1 MISKNSKFQIDPMM
15 NKRLSIIT
23 SLVLGMLCWAGL
35 ATAQVNHPHNTGS
48 QQVTVVPAVGT
59 ITYFDAGGQFGN
71 YPGGAFNANTTQ
83 RFAPTTAGAKI
94 QATFTSFNLY
104 PNSFDALYVFDGQ
117 NTAAPKIASP
127 NAAPIVN
134 NIWGAG
140 GYWGTV
146 APNNVAPNVVRA
158 TPGNAT
164 GNLTFAF
171 TSSQSFS
178 GWSANVIEFI
188 PCNPVPNPASYSIS
202 NSPGTCTASLNVPL
216 PTFNPAGCGNIA
228 PRSLRYRLDA
238 LTPVVLL
245 QPYPASINLTG
256 LTAGNHTLLWEVLSG
271 AGSGEVLGSVIVPIT
286 VNDTEPPVLTC
297 PADVIINLN
306 PGLCCAIVSWADP
319 TITDNCPFI
328 GPVTSLLQ
336 TCTYTNYWSGYMLNL
351 QNLTT
356 DNMII
361 NGVQIQAGLA
371 GSPAGNYN
379 LSVYMRNGTYVGNT
393 NSNAGWTL
401 CASQNI
407 NVTAGFPTNLYYDI
421 PFTTQFT
428 MLPSSLNGIYVVIG
442 GGNNLGVRVVANV
455 FNTAPTT
462 NGELS
467 IVQNPS
473 TWTNGLFQG
482 TSFNENPR
490 PWLRV
495 DYQVG
500 GDGTVT
506 QIDGPLSG
514 EELCKDDSPWTV
526 TYEGFDAQ
534 GNRGE
539 CSFTIEVNEYANPVS
554 DLNCN
559 DIVQVSL
566 GEDCDTEVGADDI
579 LEGGPYGCYD
589 DYEVMI
595 FNAQNQPLPSSPFVG
610 RQQIGGT
617 FKVKVTDPETGN
629 SCWGEIV
636 VEEKLPPVIECA
648 DLNLACGED
657 IPLAPAP
664 FFFEDFAPL
673 AQNVGFTNYW
683 SGWAVNLENI
693 SAQTLQITSLEVQ
706 ASLAG
711 SPAGNYSLKAFMRTG
726 THVGFTGSN
735 AGWTLVGQITANI
748 TAGFPTVLKYDI
760 PLTSA
765 YAIPAGQIAGLYVV
779 VNDGAGVGVRVV
791 AALGNAPTADANL
804 RINQT
809 PGNWVN
815 GLFGG
820 VAFPGENPRPQL
832 VVSYQVQADPIL
844 VTDNCSSDQYM
855 NTIGQGLEYGDDIVN
870 YTCAENAAIAQT
882 IYRVWTATDEWG
894 NSAQCIQQIDIRR
907 ATIGS
912 LELPRN
918 WDDLD
923 TTSFDCSV
931 PYPLPDVSGY
941 PAGGGCGSLQLD
953 YWDKVLNICQASYT
967 ILRTWTIHDMCT
979 GDTGSHTQIIKV
991 LDKTPPVMTPPNEH
1005 DIKIGATQKVG
1016 YQDCTANVMLPW
1028 IQNTDDCSTTNN
1040 ITFYAWT
1047 TLPNGTIVIVNTI
1060 NAQGQFVFNLPVGYT
1075 YTFIYT
1081 AIDNC
1086 GNKSE
1091 LSIDVDVEDTV
1102 PPVVICETLHTVALT
1117 DSITYVFAESFD
1129 DGSYDD
1135 CSDVVF
1141 DARRGTM
1148 NASGAYVQHPC
1159 NLPGDF
1165 LYNPQVRFY
1174 CCDAQ
1179 SDVEVVVD
1187 LRVRD
1192 AYGNVN
1198 NCMVPVTIVDKVRPV
1213 IWCPED
1219 ITVQCGMPYTPTEKD
1234 TFHVSKAPNML
1245 IKNAYPFTYTFPI
1258 DIFGI
1263 PADAKITDLDLSL
1276 NIDHEVVNQLQIT
1289 LYSPLNRKATVM
1301 TVNSCA
1307 GQPVQYPWGIDVT
1320 FNDQAYNINVFNSTG
1335 QKVAAPYTCTSAK
1348 PSVGAFN
1355 QGQMKPQGDE
1365 LKTFNGQPLNS
1376 FANKFL
1382 CFTAGQND
1390 INAATN
1396 RMSNFSIQQF
1406 ILQAGLLPGDRILLE
1421 YSNATAAQLE
1431 GIEVGSIYLFQV
1443 INNNTIEFLT
1453 LTGSDITSV
1462 PSGSTHMFCASGT
1475 WLLVVEDTA
1484 PLGGGNVNEFSLHIE
1499 YVLPTGLKPHAT
1511 DNTEECG
1518 LEVTYQDLATPDKC
1532 SDNTFINRRWR
1543 VDDAFGN
1550 NTSCIQRVYFTDN
1563 TPLTVQFPCD
1573 VTIQCQDL
1581 DDLEATGDV
1590 RHNGDCELV
1599 GIEHI
1604 DHTLVTTDAC
1614 FKVLRT
1620 WLVKDWCRY
1629 QDDGNVDY
1637 PTTNIN
1643 DATEEITFT
1652 TAINALITSRRIDVG
1667 DRVTLRYVTSGSVE
1681 IPGLIEGDIYSV
1693 VRVSGTTFRFDYN
1706 TTKQQTVNIT
1716 GAGTG
1721 PHIFRFAN
1729 SERGLPLTCDVLVE
1743 WYPFVEW
1750 YTACCNPVAERRA
1763 YEDDG
1768 DGYFKYTQEI
1778 KVVDNTA
1785 PQWVDCSDRDFCSF
1799 DPNCAPIFVDL
1810 LYPATDNCTPED
1822 QLSYTYFIDAFNNGT
1837 VDITGVGND
1846 ASGVYPNGTHK
1857 IVFKVTDQC
1866 GNWNTCTSLFT
1877 IRDCKK
1883 PTPICI
1889 NGLSVDLMPSTGM
1902 AQVWA
1907 TSLEAGDSYDNC
1919 TEYEDLIILV
1929 ERFSN
1934 VGPTQTEPDSDA
1946 SDAITV
1952 TCDDLP
1958 PLSMS
1963 PVVEVVVWVGDE
1975 AGNWDYCV
1983 TTLWVQDNMGACG
1996 QGSAAVTTLTANEA
2010 GEPVDDVNVELTGP
2024 GVLQQMTDNSG
2035 TVTFAGLTVGQA
2047 VTVAPTKDV
2056 EPLNGVSTYDLL
2068 LIQKHLLGIK
2078 SLNSPY
2084 KLIAADVNNSA
2095 NISISDIIELR
2106 KMILTPGLNFKD
2118 NTSWRFVE
2126 SAYVFPNASKP
2137 YGFPETKSMNL
2148 VANNSANFVAVKTGD
2163 VSGDHTP
2170 NSLMGTET
2178 RNSVGTLMFAI
2189 ADQTLAAGQEYTVA
2203 VTADNFR
2210 AVQGYQYTMDFDASV
2225 LEFVSVNAEWA
2236 DLSESN
2242 FGRAK
2247 VAEGILTTSWNGSE
2261 GVTLT
2266 NGEVLYTVTFRAKAN
2281 TKLSTALKVNSRV
2294 TRAEAYDANEEQ
2306 LDVQFRFDG
2315 GLVVGGEFA
2324 LYQNEPNPFRDVTI
2338 IGFNLPE
2345 ATTATLKV
2353 YDVTGKVVKVVS
2365 GDYAKGYNTINLTR
2379 VDIQGNGMLYYQLDT
2394 PTDSATKR
2402 MILVD

>member
-1 MISKNSKFQIDPMM
+1 
-15 NKRLSIIT
+15 
-23 SLVLGMLCWAGL
+23 
-35 ATAQVNHPHNTGS
+35 
-48 QQVTVVPAVGT
+48 
-59 ITYFDAGGQFGN
+59 
-71 YPGGAFNANTTQ
+71 
-83 RFAPTTAGAKI
+83 
-94 QATFTSFNLY
+94 
-104 PNSFDALYVFDGQ
+104 
-117 NTAAPKIASP
+117 
-127 NAAPIVN
+127 
-134 NIWGAG
+134 
-140 GYWGTV
+140 
-146 APNNVAPNVVRA
+146 
-158 TPGNAT
+158 
-164 GNLTFAF
+164 
-171 TSSQSFS
+171 
-178 GWSANVIEFI
+178 
-188 PCNPVPNPASYSIS
+188 
-202 NSPGTCTASLNVPL
+202 
-216 PTFNPAGCGNIA
+216 
-228 PRSLRYRLDA
+228 
-238 LTPVVLL
+238 
-245 QPYPASINLTG
+245 
-256 LTAGNHTLLWEVLSG
+256 
-271 AGSGEVLGSVIVPIT
+271 
-286 VNDTEPPVLTC
+286 
-297 PADVIINLN
+297 
-306 PGLCCAIVSWADP
+306 
-319 TITDNCPFI
+319 
-328 GPVTSLLQ
+328 
-336 TCTYTNYWSGYMLNL
+336 
-351 QNLTT
+351 
-356 DNMII
+356 
-361 NGVQIQAGLA
+361 
-371 GSPAGNYN
+371 
-379 LSVYMRNGTYVGNT
+379 
-393 NSNAGWTL
+393 
-401 CASQNI
+401 
-407 NVTAGFPTNLYYDI
+407 
-421 PFTTQFT
+421 
-428 MLPSSLNGIYVVIG
+428 
-442 GGNNLGVRVVANV
+442 
-455 FNTAPTT
+455 
-462 NGELS
+462 
-467 IVQNPS
+467 
-473 TWTNGLFQG
+473 
-482 TSFNENPR
+482 
-490 PWLRV
+490 
-495 DYQVG
+495 
-500 GDGTVT
+500 
-506 QIDGPLSG
+506 
-514 EELCKDDSPWTV
+514 
-526 TYEGFDAQ
+526 
-534 GNRGE
+534 
-539 CSFTIEVNEYANPVS
+539 
-554 DLNCN
+554 
-559 DIVQVSL
+559 
-566 GEDCDTEVGADDI
+566 
-579 LEGGPYGCYD
+579 
-589 DYEVMI
+589 
-595 FNAQNQPLPSSPFVG
+595 
-610 RQQIGGT
+610 
-617 FKVKVTDPETGN
+617 
-629 SCWGEIV
+629 
-636 VEEKLPPVIECA
+636 
-648 DLNLACGED
+648 
-657 IPLAPAP
+657 
-664 FFFEDFAPL
+664 
-673 AQNVGFTNYW
+673 
-683 SGWAVNLENI
+683 
-693 SAQTLQITSLEVQ
+693 
-706 ASLAG
+706 
-711 SPAGNYSLKAFMRTG
+711 
-726 THVGFTGSN
+726 
-735 AGWTLVGQITANI
+735 
-748 TAGFPTVLKYDI
+748 
-760 PLTSA
+760 
-765 YAIPAGQIAGLYVV
+765 
-779 VNDGAGVGVRVV
+779 
-791 AALGNAPTADANL
+791 
-804 RINQT
+804 
-809 PGNWVN
+809 
-815 GLFGG
+815 
-820 VAFPGENPRPQL
+820 
-832 VVSYQVQADPIL
+832 
-844 VTDNCSSDQYM
+844 
-855 NTIGQGLEYGDDIVN
+855 
-870 YTCAENAAIAQT
+870 
-882 IYRVWTATDEWG
+882 
-894 NSAQCIQQIDIRR
+894 
-907 ATIGS
+907 
-912 LELPRN
+912 
-918 WDDLD
+918 
-923 TTSFDCSV
+923 
-931 PYPLPDVSGY
+931 
-941 PAGGGCGSLQLD
+941 
-953 YWDKVLNICQASYT
+953 
-967 ILRTWTIHDMCT
+967 
-979 GDTGSHTQIIKV
+979 
-991 LDKTPPVMTPPNEH
+991 
-1005 DIKIGATQKVG
+1005 
-1016 YQDCTANVMLPW
+1016 MLPW

-1768 DGYFKYTQEI
+1768 DGYFKFTQEI